1 MSSDVVESREQP
13 EVRITTASG
22 SITVVAEPRDDVVAD
37 DSVDVRRAHDGSTE
51 VVPRKRSRSMTVRCP
66 EGAAVVVGTRSGS
79 LKLAGSFGA
88 VRVTTMSGSITVDR
102 ATSVDARAMSG
113 KIVVGTCTGSCRVKT
128 KSGSTRVSSAGSV
141 EIHLGSGSI
150 QVDHVDG
157 AAAVR
162 AVSGSVTVEAGGAG
176 PVEVETMSGSVTIVL
191 PASCQPRV
199 KARSLSSRPRIEC
212 SQGNDCDVT
221 VRTLSGGITVKC
233 R

>member
-37 DSVDVRRAHDGSTE
+37 DSVDVRRAQD
-51 VVPRKRSRSMTVRCP
+51 
-66 EGAAVVVGTRSGS
+66 
-79 LKLAGSFGA
+79 
-88 VRVTTMSGSITVDR
+88 
-102 ATSVDARAMSG
+102 
-113 KIVVGTCTGSCRVKT
+113 
-128 KSGSTRVSSAGSV
+128 
-141 EIHLGSGSI
+141 GSI

-157 AAAVR
+157 GAAVR
-162 AVSGSVTVEAGGAG
+162 DVSGSVTVEAGGAG
-176 PVEVETMSGSVTIVL
+176 PVEVETMSGSVTVVL
-191 PASCQPRV
+191 PASCQRRV

-233 R
+233 